1 MIRLLLIPVGGTIAA
16 LIAIALAREP
26 RGAPKAPDPPLFP
39 VTNPHEEAEE
49 PPIEEGDEPPHEDA
63 PPAEPTE
70 YQIEV
75 GADGTFIDLEGRVSF
90 ASVEE
95 LATEL
100 GDVRHT
106 LLLSNGEGVT
116 EEALDAALAKL
127 RDRYQVRKVYR
138 APEAPPAEG
147 R

>member
-1 MIRLLLIPVGGTIAA
+1 VIRLLLIPVGGTISA
-16 LIAIALAREP
+16 LVAILLAHEP
-26 RGAPKAPDPPLFP
+26 RGEPDAPQPPLFP
-39 VTNPHEEAEE
+39 APTLPESS
-49 PPIEEGDEPPHEDA
+49 PPPEEGDEPPHEDA
-63 PPAEPTE
+63 PTAEPME
-70 YQIEV
+70 FQLEL

-90 ASVEE
+90 ASVEA
-95 LATEL
+95 LAKKL